1 MTEVRPERPDESIES
16 LIKRFNRK
24 VIAAGIIKEARAR
37 QEYVKPS
44 DKKRKERLLAKSK
57 IRKYQAKME
66 KIIQFENENKF
77 RKNKKRQDAR
87 QDQGPLS
94 TPSTPREKIVIAPRQ
109 PDSSTDS
116 TSADQ
121 Q

>member
-1 MTEVRPERPDESIES
+1 MTEVRPDRPDESIES

-24 VIAAGIIKEARAR
+24 VIAAGIIKECRAR

-77 RKNKKRQDAR
+77 RKNKKRQDTR
-87 QDQGPLS
+87 QDQAPQS
-94 TPSTPREKIVIAPRQ
+94 TSSTPREKIIIAPRQ
-109 PDSSTDS
+109 PDPAPESM
-116 TSADQ
+116 SADQ
-121 Q
+121 E